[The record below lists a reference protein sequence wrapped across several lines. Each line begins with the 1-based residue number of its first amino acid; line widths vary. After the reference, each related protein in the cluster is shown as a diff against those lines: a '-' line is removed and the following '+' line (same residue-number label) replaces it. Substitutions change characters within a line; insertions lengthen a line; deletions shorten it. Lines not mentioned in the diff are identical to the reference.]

1 MEKNKH
7 HTKPGKR
14 IEKAANVPVPAQA
27 TVMNIVKHCQ
37 AHFRI
42 ESLT

>member
-1 MEKNKH
+1 
-7 HTKPGKR
+7 
-14 IEKAANVPVPAQA
+14 VPVPAQA

-42 ESLT
+42 ESLTWYQEIQFFNPVAF